1 MLKLNEQGSLIER
14 FGAATPDY
22 VVHAKLTSEK
32 QAKEHDDDLAGQK
45 SGNRENMLLS
55 SAAATKD
62 AQDTRTDKAEQE
74 SKRQYDDAM
83 FMALLN
89 NGGLDSHVA
98 GNTFGGMSDEE
109 VLDVVAEIEAE
120 TGKNFEDYAKD
131 ILGDNMP
138 ERVSGESDADYQRR
152 VLIAVGEEVLEE
164 DGITFKEGYEND
176 PIARIIRRSEV
187 YQDALDFNK
196 NMNAEVSA
204 TATVSEEHN
213 YAVEAESN
221 KGYYSSEALGNGLEN
236 EELSRVASNVQDE
249 KRDSGLDTLSDNS
262 SGFGAALAL
271 ASDTFNGEFENA
283 AAQPLDTET
292 VSPGS
297 APDTTPALQS

>member
-1 MLKLNEQGSLIER
+1 MLNLNEQGSLIER

-22 VVHAKLTSEK
+22 VAHAKLTSAK
-32 QAKEHDDDLAGQK
+32 QAKEHEDDLAGQK

-62 AQDTRTDKAEQE
+62 AQDTRTDKAEQD

-176 PIARIIRRSEV
+176 PVARIIRRSEV
-187 YQDALDFNK
+187 YKDTLEFTDQMNAATPANAVATSEAAQAVETKSDEGYVVADIVGDNLENDALKGTARDAQENGADATLDALSS
-196 NMNAEVSA
+196 NA
-204 TATVSEEHN
+204 
-213 YAVEAESN
+213 
-221 KGYYSSEALGNGLEN
+221 G
-236 EELSRVASNVQDE
+236 
-249 KRDSGLDTLSDNS
+249 
-262 SGFGAALAL
+262 GFGAALAL

-283 AAQPLDTET
+283 AAQPLDTGT
-292 VSPGS
+292 VSPAS
-297 APDTTPALQS
+297 APGTTPALQS